1 MARQMVRL
9 PAEMPGVVCRQ
20 PPQVRPGCR
29 SPIAGRGFSDPPFF
43 RFLIILPV
51 AMTIKRHS
59 VRCISGLALLG
70 LFLGFVA
77 ISGHLGG
84 YELEPNAG
92 EVTLTAAVAE
102 PLAFRNSTSPGFV
115 PVFCLKAAGPCLL
128 LALFGLAT
136 IIR

>member
-1 MARQMVRL
+1 
-9 PAEMPGVVCRQ
+9 
-20 PPQVRPGCR
+20 
-29 SPIAGRGFSDPPFF
+29 
-43 RFLIILPV
+43 
-51 AMTIKRHS
+51 MTIKRHS
-59 VRCISGLALLG
+59 VRCISGIALLG

-77 ISGHLGG
+77 ISGHLGR

-102 PLAFRNSTSPGFV
+102 ALAFRNSTSPGFV

-136 IIR
+136 IIRFPAVHASALKVNLPRYNTFYVFVTTNAP